1 MEGNSK
7 QVRKVIREV
16 FKKEQVKPGGTWS
29 DAGKGESTYG
39 SLLVAW
45 YVGRNKCKD
54 ILPKVQA
61 AVQAAGYD
69 NEVRMTQDCY
79 LRVQA
84 PRA

>member
-1 MEGNSK
+1 MQGNSK
-7 QVRKVIREV
+7 QVRKVIRGV

-39 SLLVAW
+39 SLLIAW
-45 YVGRNKCKD
+45 HLGFKCKD
-54 ILPKVQA
+54 ILPKAQA
-61 AVQAAGYD
+61 AVLAAGYD